1 MVKAGTKTAGPIRRG
16 FEYQDLI
23 ALMLALELYIEN
35 RNFQMYLEYGKP
47 GGLDDIVIILDDEI
61 HAYQVK
67 HAENPFDVYGFGD
80 FTKKTRRNVCF
91 SAFSAFWARLK
102 EEYPQAKV
110 VCRLLSN
117 RSLGSSF
124 TRIVD
129 RDGCFS
135 PGFIR
140 GAVRSERRI
149 FRKDLMRICEL
160 DTQSFEEFLGGFR
173 FDLNQRSLTELED
186 HVKGFLLD
194 HRLGISN
201 PAVFLEL
208 RSHISRHAQESSEPI
223 SSDFFDRL
231 LWSVESK
238 YILPQRFEVDASL
251 FVRLST
257 FWDALDSQLT
267 EADGEY
273 IVVTGLPGS
282 GKSTSVTAYLDEIED
297 DDRYICVRYY
307 CFVNINDNQQRQ
319 RLEAQS
325 LRVNILSEL
334 QRHFSHIL
342 DRRFDFSEGNFT
354 RVLEQLGEHFWAE
367 GKKLVLL
374 LDGLDHAEKEAD
386 VLQDVL
392 SALPRQ
398 IPQGVV
404 LLIGTQELRHWKPLA
419 LRKGREDR
427 HIEMPLFSMKEIRE
441 FFTAHGI
448 RLSDEKLQL
457 IQNKSEGLPLYLMYI
472 AQGLLQAGEQ
482 FDLET
487 HPEAKDGHIRTYYES
502 LWDKFDSSGMGKAKY
517 LCKVAACLDFRVHV
531 DEFID
536 FQNELGLSDFDE
548 ALRTIMHLL
557 RIDDNMMSLFHPSFR
572 LFINSK
578 MSSSERERIVR
589 VIYEKLRGEEKSD
602 RWYRHVLKYAF
613 YAGDYD
619 YILSKVNKR
628 FVDDALA
635 SLRADKEIIEAI
647 DRAVESAKASDD
659 LVALAR
665 LGSLH
670 YRTHERLQS
679 LDRALL
685 GKTLLNLGRKDE
697 VLGFSFERKNNR
709 WLVSQDVALDL
720 IIWHAETGNFDIG
733 RKLFQEFVEASWDS
747 IDLQHDVRGQHNYA
761 TQMAKCLAI
770 YGRHRIRHLRWLS
783 GFKFRRDPVL
793 WDIDYFA
800 PSYAPHLEAYIE
812 AAIKFRDEKFWRRII
827 RVGKV
832 FDSKT
837 VRYFAIRTFARCG
850 LQDQLADEITAY
862 LEKHPDTK
870 NSELAV
876 YAAQAGLPTS
886 LVSKISGVV
895 HTPKMSPPER
905 ETRQNYRMALRR
917 PLLAAAVMTYV
928 GAEKALQETLSKL
941 AQKDSLWTRVLRFI
955 TLAGGLLGRV
965 YRGEEQGLANSAC
978 EAIDHLDAAEQA
990 EGERI
995 ADTLDAIRALLPD
1008 ILHDLTLPIARKE
1021 NSQLKKWAQRL
1032 LSLRQSSIWQTHY
1045 GINEISRNYS
1055 FELAIWERL
1064 AEIAAFR
1071 THLASIV
1078 TACENEYRSVTTIKG
1093 GSRSYHFLRLAGIAA
1108 RCGLYP
1114 LAERCIRAGIEATN
1128 VYGYRK
1134 DATLSLLMD
1143 VMDLLNPHKPQTTL
1157 SRCSAVLEMA
1167 KWMRHVTDG
1176 SGTQGFP
1183 VETFSLVLK
1192 TNRTVAL
1199 DLIRHFFR
1207 HCPRWMALDCLEKY
1221 IRSSDE
1227 SDPEFLWALCELF
1240 APHSTEAGRHPAQV
1254 LRVRQ
1259 HVAEIAQKGSCETD
1273 EWSKRL
1279 ELFIRTHITP
1289 RYWPEELQRAH
1300 GFTSEPENQ
1309 KSPEGSYR
1317 PDDLIL
1323 NGVKRSIEEIK
1334 AGCIK
1339 SFGLFRVTISKLRAE
1354 NEHFWEY
1361 DLNNYALTHHIAAA
1375 STPGELL
1382 PIKEYTKEQGVR
1394 VSHDVNQMLAKKFGE
1409 LGDVKNS
1416 CEACELA
1423 ISSNTSW
1430 RPHKDSRRDFE
1441 TIAGHSQA
1449 RLRQIVMQK
1458 CYDDLKTSYGGFEVP
1473 VFVATALD
1481 VLGDAE
1487 GLEQVFNNYLTHC
1500 QELFAHLP
1508 KTPMYAW
1515 LNDDCVTEKDER
1527 SEICGLLLDELDTAE
1542 IDLGDRLIRAIVA
1555 LALKRT
1561 EIVWSIILSYLK
1573 AANGLQKTRLFSAVQ
1588 SIGYAEP
1595 ALIRRDWRI
1604 VWKSANVPD
1613 LRHKLLAMNL
1623 LDAVY
1628 VDKKRPKA
1636 LQASVDRA
1644 KRELSSTIYVSTY
1657 RPLHVDPAT
1666 EFTEFSKKGAL
1677 IDFHRQLEAV
1687 ADVLHLDHPHILADL
1702 ERRLRTSGWTLSVA
1716 EKERKED
1723 WEYHV
1728 HPQGWPVV
1736 WTIPRFHT
1744 RICTVLYE
1752 VTGEY
1757 AEKMKFKDW
1766 QLEAVWRII
1775 QPSDPEY
1782 YMYRISPKPG
1792 EVPFLAVEDKAV
1804 WFHELS
1810 TRDSFQKREL
1820 SEEIW
1825 VILFESRKLSQD
1837 KRFERP
1843 FVSYLMTV
1851 SSLVEPAL
1859 TLDSNQIQA
1868 HAEWSEDIS
1877 FCHPYESM
1885 TWKQARAILT
1895 QSTRNPTESLSLP
1908 AVSMKENPILF
1919 TGFHYIA
1926 SLPSWLIRDFD
1937 LVFREPNLF
1946 RGKTQVTRFD
1956 YWQGGYVDEAYSRER
1971 LSEGTRVL
1979 VRVDFLKE
1987 VLDSI
1992 DMRLCRKLTERRIY
2006 YDSMHNKKPDDEISK
2021 TVIEV
2026 F

>member
-1 MVKAGTKTAGPIRRG
+1 
-16 FEYQDLI
+16 
-23 ALMLALELYIEN
+23 MLALELYIEN
-35 RNFQMYLEYGKP
+35 KNFQMYLEYGKP

-67 HAENPFDVYGFGD
+67 HAENPFDAYGFSD
-80 FTKKTRRNVCF
+80 FTEKTAKKVCF
-91 SAFSAFWARLK
+91 SPFSESWCNLRSSYS
-102 EEYPQAKV
+102 ETRI
-110 VCRLLSN
+110 VCHLISN
-117 RSLGSSF
+117 RSLDGSFKGIVARHGGF
-124 TRIVD
+124 T
-129 RDGCFS
+129 

-140 GAVRSERRI
+140 GTVRKERGA
-149 FRKDLMRICEL
+149 FRKDLKQICGL
-160 DTQSFEEFLGGFR
+160 DSQSYEEFLNSFR
-173 FDLNQRSLTELED
+173 FDLNQRSLAELED
-186 HVKGFLLD
+186 YVKGSLLD
-194 HRLGISN
+194 HQLGISQ
-201 PAVFLEL
+201 PSVFLEL
-208 RSHISRHAQESSEPI
+208 QSQIDRHTQESREPI
-223 SSDFFDRL
+223 SSSFFDHL
-231 LWSVESK
+231 LRSVESR
-238 YILPQRFEVDASL
+238 YLLPQRFKVDTSS
-251 FVRLST
+251 FVHIAT
-257 FWDALDSQLT
+257 FWHALDRQLA
-267 EADGEY
+267 EAEGEY
-273 IVVTGLPGS
+273 VVVTGLPGS
-282 GKSTSVTAYLDEIED
+282 GKSTSLTAYLDAIKD
-297 DDRYICVRYY
+297 DDRYVCVRYY
-307 CFVNINDNQQRQ
+307 CFVNINDNQQRR

-342 DRRFDFSEGNFT
+342 GHRFDFSEGNFN
-354 RVLEQLGEHFWAE
+354 RVLDQLSEHFRADR
-367 GKKLVLL
+367 KKLVIL
-374 LDGLDHAEKEAD
+374 LDGLDHAEREAD

-392 SALPRQ
+392 TALPRQ
-398 IPQGVV
+398 IPKGVI

-427 HIEMPLFSMKEIRE
+427 HIEMPLFSMGETRE
-441 FFTAHGI
+441 FFVAHEI
-448 RLSDEKLQL
+448 PLTDEQLQL
-457 IQNKSEGLPLYLMYI
+457 IQDKSEGLPLYLVYI
-472 AQGLLQAGEQ
+472 AQGLREAGEQ

-502 LWDKFDSSGMGKAKY
+502 LWDRFDSSGMGNAKY
-517 LCKVAACLDFRVHV
+517 LCEVAACLDFRVHV

-536 FQNELGLSDFDE
+536 FQDELRLGDFYE
-548 ALRTIMHLL
+548 AWPTIRHLL
-557 RIDDNMMSLFHPSFR
+557 KVDNNMMSLFHDSFR
-572 LFINSK
+572 LFVNSK
-578 MSSSERERIVR
+578 IIDSIRKRIVGR
-589 VIYEKLRGEEKSD
+589 IYEKLRQEEGSD
-602 RWYRHVLKYAF
+602 RWYRQGLKYAF
-613 YAGDYD
+613 CTGDYG
-619 YILSKVNKR
+619 YILGKVNKQ
-628 FVDDALA
+628 FVDNALA
-635 SLRADKEIIEAI
+635 ALRADEEIMEAI
-647 DRAVESAKASDD
+647 DWAVESAKASDD
-659 LVALAR
+659 LVAIAR

-670 YRTHERLQS
+670 FRTHERLQS

-697 VLGFSFERKNNR
+697 VLGFSFEWKNNR

-720 IIWHAETGNFDIG
+720 IIWHAETGNFEIG
-733 RKLFQEFVEASWDS
+733 RRLFQEFVEASWDS
-747 IDLQHDVRGQHNYA
+747 IDLQRDVRGQRSYA

-770 YGRHRIRHLRWLS
+770 YGRHRVRQLRWLS
-783 GFKFRRDPVL
+783 GFKFSRDPVL

-832 FDSKT
+832 FDSNT
-837 VRYFAIRTFARCG
+837 IRYFAIRTFAKCG
-850 LQDQLADEITAY
+850 LQDQLADEIIAY
-862 LEKHPDTK
+862 LEKYPETK

-886 LVSKISGVV
+886 LVSKIAGVV
-895 HTPKMSPPER
+895 HTPQMSPPEQ
-905 ETRQNYRMALRR
+905 ETRQNYRIALRR
-917 PLLAAAVMTYV
+917 PLLAAVVTTYGGV
-928 GAEKALQETLSKL
+928 EKALQEILSIL
-941 AQKDSLWTRVLRFI
+941 TQKDSLWTRVLRFI
-955 TLAGGLLGRV
+955 ILAGGLLGRV
-965 YRGEEQGLANSAC
+965 YRGEEHGLVNSAC
-978 EAIDHLDAAEQA
+978 EAIDHLEAAEQA

-995 ADTLDAIRALLPD
+995 ADTLDAIRAFLPG
-1008 ILHDLTLPIARKE
+1008 ILHDLTSLIVRND
-1021 NSQLKKWAQRL
+1021 NSQLGKWEQKL

-1045 GINEISRNYS
+1045 GINESVTDYS
-1055 FELAIWERL
+1055 FEFPIWERL
-1064 AEIAAFR
+1064 ASIRAFR
-1071 THLASIV
+1071 GHLASIIA
-1078 TACENEYRSVTTIKG
+1078 ACEKDYRSRTSIKG
-1093 GSRSYHFLRLAGIAA
+1093 GSRCYHFLRLASVAA
-1108 RCGLYP
+1108 LCGLRP
-1114 LAERCIRAGIEATN
+1114 VAERCIQTGVEATN
-1128 VYGYRK
+1128 IYGYRK

-1167 KWMRHVTDG
+1167 KWMGHVTDG

-1183 VETFSLVLK
+1183 AETFSLVLK

-1221 IRSSDE
+1221 IRSSEE

-1240 APHSTEAGRHPAQV
+1240 VPHSTEAGRHPAQV

-1273 EWSKRL
+1273 GWSKKL

-1309 KSPEGSYR
+1309 KTPEGSYH

-1339 SFGLFRVTISKLRAE
+1339 SFELFRATISKLRAE

-1394 VSHDVNQMLAKKFGE
+1394 VRHDVNQMLAKKFGE
-1409 LGDVKNS
+1409 LGDAKNS

-1441 TIAGHSQA
+1441 RIAGHSQT

-1473 VFVATALD
+1473 IFVATALD

-1487 GLEQVFNNYLTHC
+1487 GLEQVFDDYLTHC

-1613 LRHKLLAMNL
+1613 LRHKLLAINL

-1628 VDKKRPKA
+1628 VDKKRSKA
-1636 LQASVDRA
+1636 LQASVDCA

-1657 RPLHVDPAT
+1657 RPLHVDPST
-1666 EFTEFSKKGAL
+1666 EFTEFSQKGAL
-1677 IDFHRQLEAV
+1677 IDFNRQLEAV
-1687 ADVLHLDHPHILADL
+1687 ADVLHLDHTHILADL

-1736 WTIPRFHT
+1736 WVVPRFHT
-1744 RICTVLYE
+1744 RICQLLYE
-1752 VTGEY
+1752 VVGEY
-1757 AEKMKFKDW
+1757 AEKIKFKDW

-1782 YMYRISPKPG
+1782 QMYRISPKTS
-1792 EVPFLAVEDKAV
+1792 EVPFLTVEDKAV
-1804 WFHELS
+1804 WFQELS
-1810 TRDSFQKREL
+1810 TSNNFQQREMP
-1820 SEEIW
+1820 EDGW
-1825 VILFESRKLSQD
+1825 VTLFESRKLSQD
-1837 KRFERP
+1837 KTFERP

-1851 SSLVEPAL
+1851 SSLVKSAL

-1868 HAEWSEDIS
+1868 HAEWREDIS

-1895 QSTRNPTESLSLP
+1895 QPTRNPTEPLSLP

-1926 SLPSWLIRDFD
+1926 SFPSWLIRDFD
-1937 LVFREPNLF
+1937 LVFRGPNLF
-1946 RGKTQVTRFD
+1946 RGKTQVACFD

-1992 DMRLCRKLTERRIY
+1992 DMRLCRKLTEKRTY
-2006 YDSMHNKKPDDEISK
+2006 YDSMHHRDPDDEISK